1 MGQKLFTLSFD
12 DGTEQDCRL
21 IALMEKYGVKGTF
34 NISSGIF
41 GRKSY
46 IKRVGNGGK
55 APLRKTFFTPSF
67 TSTTLFSPKRTRSVS
82 TQARTSR
89 SRATERI
96 ILFSRI

>member
-41 GRKSY
+41 GR
-46 IKRVGNGGK
+46 
-55 APLRKTFFTPSF
+55 PSF
-67 TSTTLFSPKRTRSVS
+67 TSTTIFSPKRTRSVS